1 MRSGLEQLSETTLLF
16 LNNLRYISWKVGRD
30 EGAVLREE
38 HSVSHVEV
46 WTQLNGQEVTSSHW
60 LRFSEPVKPIN
71 GSEIANQGVAIQKV
85 AVAYELTLLEGKQT
99 FDEGQLLA
107 SQMKIAP
114 ADNGSVSVFFPAE
127 KETSGLRFH
136 LHAPFVPELSRAS
149 IKDTPA
155 NAPLFAQLASL
166 AAKSLHEIKDI
177 GLLTGE
183 FLSVLP
189 NKDDTLP
196 ERYVCIRDAIL
207 NEMRDRPLVPQYG
220 GGFAPASQLLQARAS
235 VKALLNSTDLAL
247 VTGRNYAPNW
257 AIGYTQRNSNLDRFL
272 ASLGMQEYGA
282 ADLQDFFERRAREL
296 QWEEEL
302 EPEDR
307 TCFVEQEVLDWID
320 SKSFEW
326 LQSLYSLLYKHCE
339 EVDDYGALPEVYFIK
354 LVSEEI
360 GTAEDTFFL
369 SSSVNE
375 AKPERCVDMRVL
387 TAGTKKSQQDEAR
400 LFLEALGVRE
410 PNEADAI
417 RTILAERYSENVV
430 GVDDDRYAVDL
441 KRFVEF
447 SENFR
452 DLQQVFGRY
461 RIFRAGSGTNGWA
474 SASQIFLDV
483 PFKSTGISDVYS
495 AGIDRRRQPLS
506 DWYATCG
513 IAIDRISRFAE
524 WVGAQ
529 VELERPFCETTC
541 MNNPNWDHLRKAPG
555 QRSGNGIDRDFKLT
569 QIGLALLEA
578 KRVDFSRIVWKAL
591 CRAEYD
597 YHKAYVA
604 RFRWNA
610 KGGHRDAPS
619 QLVHSLRALAWVPQ
633 CGQDGETIYVRPAEA
648 TISRLPN
655 GFAVDAG
662 FKWLSEVY
670 FAAEE
675 KKRSS
680 ENAELAEHR
689 AALGIT
695 DEEMGQRVQ
704 VFVDLPEDEQKRIL
718 ELAKTRREPVELPE
732 RPLRNSALR
741 QDRVTQAA
749 AEAPQKTSVMRER
762 LVQVGSADAKAAAKM
777 YLVDQYTNSHGTMV
791 CQVCKD
797 ELPFRLPNGSYYFEA
812 VEIIEHAPKRYREGY
827 LALCPNHAAAFQYSN
842 AQGKKMHELIAIAIG
857 SEIEVTLGGKETTI
871 YFTQTHLAD
880 ARACFS
886 EDANE
891 EH

>member
-1 MRSGLEQLSETTLLF
+1 
-16 LNNLRYISWKVGRD
+16 
-30 EGAVLREE
+30 
-38 HSVSHVEV
+38 
-46 WTQLNGQEVTSSHW
+46 
-60 LRFSEPVKPIN
+60 
-71 GSEIANQGVAIQKV
+71 
-85 AVAYELTLLEGKQT
+85 
-99 FDEGQLLA
+99 
-107 SQMKIAP
+107 MKIAP

-149 IKDTPA
+149 IKNTPA
-155 NAPLFAQLASL
+155 NAPLFAQLANL
-166 AAKSLHEIKDI
+166 AAKSLHEIKDV

-196 ERYVCIRDAIL
+196 ERYACIRGAIL
-207 NEMRDRPLVPQYG
+207 AEMRNEPLVPQYG
-220 GGFAPASQLLQARAS
+220 GGFAPASHLLQARAGL
-235 VKALLNSTDLAL
+235 KALLNTDDLTL
-247 VTGRNYAPNW
+247 VTGRGDSPNW

-272 ASLGMQEYGA
+272 ASLGMQEYET

-296 QWEEEL
+296 QWEDEL
-302 EPEDR
+302 EPEHR
-307 TCFVEQEVLDWID
+307 TCNVEQEVLDWID

-339 EVDDYGALPEVYFIK
+339 EEEDYGELPEVYFIK
-354 LVSEEI
+354 LTSEEI

-387 TAGTKKSQQDEAR
+387 TAGTKKSQQEEAR

-417 RTILAERYSENVV
+417 RTILAERYSGNAV
-430 GVDDDRYAVDL
+430 GVHDDLYAVDL
-441 KRFVEF
+441 RRFVEF
-447 SENFR
+447 SEKFR
-452 DLQQVFGRY
+452 DHQQVFGGY
-461 RIFRAGSGTNGWA
+461 RIFRNASGSDGWS
-474 SASQIFLDV
+474 SANQIFLDV
-483 PFKSTGISDVYS
+483 PFKATGIYDVYA

-506 DWYATCG
+506 DWYTTCS
-513 IAIDRISRFAE
+513 IPIERISRFAE
-524 WVGAQ
+524 WVGVQ
-529 VELERPFCETTC
+529 VELERPFEETHC
-541 MNNPNWDHLRKAPG
+541 WNNPKRDYLRKAPG
-555 QRSGNGIDRDFKLT
+555 QRSGNGIDRDFKLN
-569 QIGLALLEA
+569 QIGLALLQT
-578 KRVDFSRIVWKAL
+578 KRIEFSRIVWKAL

-597 YHKAYVA
+597 YHKAYIA

-610 KGGHRDAPS
+610 KGGHHDAPS
-619 QLVHSLRALAWVPQ
+619 QLVHSLQVLEWVPQ
-633 CGQDGETIYVRPAEA
+633 HTQDGEAIYVRPAEA

-662 FKWLSEVY
+662 FKWLSEVN

-680 ENAELAEHR
+680 ENAELAAHR

-695 DEEMGQRVQ
+695 DVEMGQRVQ

-718 ELAKTRREPVELPE
+718 ELAKTRREPIELPE
-732 RPLRNSALR
+732 RPIRNPVLR
-741 QDRVTQAA
+741 QDRVEQAA
-749 AEAPQKTSVMRER
+749 AEAPQKSSVMRER

-777 YLVDQYTNSHGTMV
+777 YLKDQYTNSHGTMI

-812 VEIIEHAPKRYREGY
+812 VEIVEQASKRYREGY

-842 AQGKKMHELIAIAIG
+842 AQRNQMHELIAVAST
-857 SEIEVTLGGKETTI
+857 SEIEVTIGGKETTI

-880 ARACFS
+880 ARACISADFG
-886 EDANE
+886 NE
-891 EH
+891 QHTGVRT